1 MSIKRCIQKDG
12 KDVWIEVAGGSSSM
26 NSGEAINVSI
36 KDSDDLY
43 TTTNVEGALNEIGYE
58 LQNLS
63 NDLTNHKNDM
73 NIHGGM
79 NGLIL
84 IV

>member
-12 KDVWIEVAGGSSSM
+12 KDVWIEVAGGGSSM

-43 TTTNVEGALNEIGYE
+43 ETTNVEGALNEI
-58 LQNLS
+58 
-63 NDLTNHKNDM
+63 
-73 NIHGGM
+73 
-79 NGLIL
+79 
-84 IV
+84 